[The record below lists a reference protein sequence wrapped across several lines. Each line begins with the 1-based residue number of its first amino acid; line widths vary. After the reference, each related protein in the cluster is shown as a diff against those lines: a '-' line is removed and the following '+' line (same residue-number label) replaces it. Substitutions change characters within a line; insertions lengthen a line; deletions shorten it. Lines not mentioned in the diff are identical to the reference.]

1 MRFRSRKEHVHQNPR
16 LPAQFYMSSF
26 MKHVIMVI
34 IRKKIWRKAAS
45 IHVLAEKILRD
56 LKDADKED
64 KTTQN

>member
-1 MRFRSRKEHVHQNPR
+1 MRFRSRKGYAHQNPR
-16 LPAQFYMSSF
+16 LPAQFYMNSF

-34 IRKKIWRKAAS
+34 IKKKIWRTAAS

-64 KTTQN
+64 KATQK

>member
-1 MRFRSRKEHVHQNPR
+1 
-16 LPAQFYMSSF
+16 
-26 MKHVIMVI
+26 MVI